1 MNKRYLPAIASL
13 LLIAIVSTSFIPVFA
28 ALPTRLVA
36 QPTLRVVT
44 IAEDDE
50 LRQTGIM
57 WMAPNPLVLMGEVS
71 DAESLLPIT
80 STSDTL
86 AQFKILVS
94 YNGVP
99 VTPTSTSCQFVEKD
113 KSHPLKNQQF
123 VAENLVSVPKENT
136 NFICKFR
143 WGKPGVGVIDVY
155 YTGDFL
161 AQYIADYILVVGA
174 ALAVGR
180 TTVTGTEI
188 QDICLLGWPFEPGV
202 IEGSLGIPLDINPGV
217 PVTITK
223 GNGDYHLIVPN
234 PLGPIASC
242 EDFALFQKDIV
253 MSHSTIPWT

>member
-57 WMAPNPLVLMGEVS
+57 WMAPNFLVFTGF
-71 DAESLLPIT
+71 DPDDPDGLLPIT

-188 QDICLLGWPFEPGV
+188 QDICLLGWPFDNENTL
-202 IEGSLGIPLDINPGV
+202 GSLGIPLAPNGDV
-217 PVTITK
+217 PRTITK
-223 GNGDYHLIVPN
+223 GNGDYHLIVPDA
-234 PLGPIASC
+234 LGPIGSC

-253 MSHSTIPWT
+253 MEHSSIP